1 MNNDE
6 FVYAVIADHVPS
18 ADRFGAIIAP
28 DEHGITMLDRCI
40 QAIADYPNNEDD
52 EELENGK
59 IDVTIVLSSNEAVLE
74 AAAEA
79 GAVTH
84 VSGSF
89 LSPTEMIR
97 HYFLEGDVIIDAESP
112 TYIVLVD
119 PLTAEYG
126 NPMLLSG
133 FLRATNLEI

>member
-1 MNNDE
+1 MKNND
-6 FVYAVIADHVPS
+6 FVYAVIADHVSDP
-18 ADRFGAIIAP
+18 ATFGSILNT
-28 DEHGITMLDRCI
+28 DENGISMLDRCI
-40 QAIADYPNNEDD
+40 QACEDFPNNYQLRD
-52 EELENGK
+52 NAV
-59 IDVTIVLSSNEAVLE
+59 DVTIVLSSNEAVLD
-74 AAAEA
+74 AAADL

-89 LSPTEMIR
+89 LSPPAMVR
-97 HYFLEGDVIIDAESP
+97 HYFLENDVMIDDESA

-133 FLRATNLEI
+133 FLKLTE